1 MNKPIFTVI
10 YSIALFAFGAL
21 AHALFAEPNVQIA
34 PLKSDEFEASA
45 TTDLQVSKPYEPI
58 SSQPITKINTDEM
71 VNCEAVESQLNTLKN
86 QAEEQAQHKHK
97 LEKAKV
103 LRDKLY
109 NYQDENLAELRMLD
123 KVGAL
128 SAEIAGAIGLSRE
141 EFEALNEI
149 LIERQQAEK

>member
-1 MNKPIFTVI
+1 M
-10 YSIALFAFGAL
+10 FAFGAL
-21 AHALFAEPNVQIA
+21 THALFAEPNTQIA
-34 PLKSDEFEASA
+34 PLKSDEFEASFI
-45 TTDLQVSKPYEPI
+45 TDLQVSQPYKPI
-58 SSQPITKINTDEM
+58 SSQPITKLNTDEM
-71 VNCEAVESQLNTLKN
+71 VNCVAVESQLNTLNK

-109 NYQDENLAELRMLD
+109 NYQDENPAELRMLD

-141 EFEALNEI
+141 EF
-149 LIERQQAEK
+149 